1 MGTTVPSGPA
11 PAPIHPDARAV
22 LAWMAHRMQ
31 RLQELV
37 TEELARPGEEQD
49 HSPASDAAI
58 RAHLRFVAEGI
69 AAHAAPARADALAAF
84 AAGVGDRM
92 VADGDAVEA
101 EMTPVGEA
109 TVFELEKQFGSGISE
124 DEQMHAT
131 AGRRVR
137 LAAWTNLFLAQ
148 LDDAV
153 NASIKAAALEW
164 MAERQEHLANT
175 IFAMDR
181 RAKEHEIERA
191 GPEAVDDVDVA
202 NRLGQAAMLQ
212 AHSRFLVEAL
222 VVTIPGAERR

>member
-22 LAWMAHRMQ
+22 LAWMGQRMS

-37 TEELARPGEEQD
+37 DEELARPGADQD
-49 HSPASDAAI
+49 RSPASDAAI
-58 RAHLRFVAEGI
+58 RSHLRFVAEGL
-69 AAHAAPARADALAAF
+69 AAHAAPARADALESF
-84 AAGVGDRM
+84 AAEVGDAL
-92 VADGDAVEA
+92 VADADALDA
-101 EMTPVGEA
+101 ELAPVGEA

-148 LDDAV
+148 LDDALD
-153 NASIKAAALEW
+153 ASVKAPALEW
-164 MAERQEHLANT
+164 MGERQGHLANT

-181 RAKEHEIERA
+181 RAKELEIERN

-222 VVTIPGAERR
+222 VVTMPGAESR

>member
-1 MGTTVPSGPA
+1 MGTAVPSGPA
-11 PAPIHPDARAV
+11 PAPIHPNARAV
-22 LAWMAHRMQ
+22 LAWMGQRML

-37 TEELARPGEEQD
+37 AEELARPGEEQD

-69 AAHAAPARADALAAF
+69 AAHASPARVDALEAF
-84 AAGVGDRM
+84 ASEVGDAM
-92 VADGDAVEA
+92 SADVDALEA
-101 EMTPVGEA
+101 ELTPVGEA

-137 LAAWTNLFLAQ
+137 LAGWTNLFLAR
-148 LDDAV
+148 LDDALD
-153 NASIKAAALEW
+153 ASVKAPALEW
-164 MAERQEHLANT
+164 MGERQGHLANT

-181 RAKEHEIERA
+181 RAKELEIERT
-191 GPEAVDDVDVA
+191 GPDAVDDVDVA

-222 VVTIPGAERR
+222 VVTISGAKAR